1 MKKFAI
7 RCIASLCVAAGSLVV
22 ALPAQAAILGTIACT
37 QSFDTTIG
45 NLPFYQDCRGPSEG
59 TLDGNAA
66 EVAKII
72 ARFADDPSNPRLDSL
87 VYRGKSNDLSGSPF
101 GLNGP
106 FSEDPAGRSSGIL
119 KFDDLLRGVFV
130 VGFQGGFASTPGASS
145 IPNYSYYLFDSDPS
159 RTGTLGIGML
169 NFDTDGIV
177 RSDNLSRGGPLAFAA
192 LYTLGSPAG
201 GTIPE
206 PAGIALATV
215 AFGALVLTT
224 RRRRG

>member
-1 MKKFAI
+1 MKRFAI
-7 RCIASLCVAAGSLVV
+7 RCIAGLCVAAGSL
-22 ALPAQAAILGTIACT
+22 ALTLPAQAAILASIKCT
-37 QSFDTTIG
+37 QSIATTVD

-59 TLDGNAA
+59 MLDGNPA

-87 VYRGKSNDLSGSPF
+87 VYRGKSNDASGSPF

-106 FSEDPAGRSSGIL
+106 FSEDPAGNTSGLL

-130 VGFQGGFASTPGASS
+130 VGLQGGFASVPGDPS
-145 IPNYSYYLFDSDPS
+145 IPNYSYYLFDSDPL
-159 RTGTLGIGML
+159 RTGTLGIGTL

-201 GTIPE
+201 GTVPE
-206 PAGIALATV
+206 PTGIALAAV
-215 AFGALVLTT
+215 AFGALALTT